1 MGAGCWDSILR
12 CSLIHAQQAPSGVLY
27 RLDAI
32 IVHLGA
38 PGSGHFLTVRRVP
51 MSAEPAFKSWITGG
65 PPYVSAVQCP
75 AHTHTHHRHS
85 KAFDTLRTHVH
96 RALG

>member
-1 MGAGCWDSILR
+1 MRGHDHSSLR
-12 CSLIHAQQAPSGVLY
+12 YSHALQMPSGVLY

-38 PGSGHFLTVRRVP
+38 ASSGHFLTVRRVP

-65 PPYVSAVQCP
+65 PPYVSIAVL
-75 AHTHTHHRHS
+75 AHIHTHPFWRN
-85 KAFDTLRTHVH
+85 
-96 RALG
+96 